1 MSGNGSGKVLLVD
14 DEPLFI
20 DMYLAQL
27 GAQGYVVDAVTDAA
41 SARARL
47 AQGGYSVVVL
57 DQKLEGSL
65 KPDSGLE
72 LLTEIS
78 VLAPAVKV
86 IVATAY
92 ASKEA
97 IDRAFAAGAYDYL
110 EKNPKTFETQLRIKV
125 RNAAELYRERTL
137 SLVSSDPAALKRRL
151 HELWEQT
158 RTEVDR
164 QRKGRLLEDLVSLL
178 FRSVPGFQVMTTRYA
193 NHLQEIDVVV
203 ANESAD
209 PVWSK
214 EGSLIVVECK
224 NQKERS
230 DAPDLL
236 VFEGK
241 LRRFRE
247 RCTVG
252 FFVAPAGFTRG
263 FAGQRSATSTERLMV
278 VPIDGEALQSLIS
291 AEDRNATLKQMFRTA
306 AVTLSPAA
314 T

>member
-1 MSGNGSGKVLLVD
+1 MNGSGKILIVD
-14 DEPLFI
+14 DERPFI
-20 DMYLAQL
+20 DTYLALL
-27 GAQGYVVDAVTDAA
+27 GEQGYVVDAATDAA
-41 SARARL
+41 TARTKLEA
-47 AQGGYSVVVL
+47 GGYSVVVL
-57 DQKLEGSL
+57 DQKLEGSVG
-65 KPDSGLE
+65 PDSGLD

-92 ASKEA
+92 ASREA

-125 RNAAELYRERTL
+125 RNAAELYRERVL
-137 SLVSSDPAALKRRL
+137 AQVSSDPEALHRRL
-151 HELWEQT
+151 AELWDQA

-178 FRSVPGFQVMTTRYA
+178 FRSIPGFQVIRTRHA
-193 NHLQEIDVVV
+193 NRLQEIDVVV
-203 ANESAD
+203 ANESD
-209 PVWSK
+209 DQVWSK
-214 EGSLIVVECK
+214 EGAIVVVECK

-241 LRRFRE
+241 MRRFRK
-247 RCTVG
+247 RCTLG

-263 FAGQRSATSTERLMV
+263 FAGQLSATCTERLLV
-278 VPIDGEALQSLIS
+278 VPIDGEGLQALIA
-291 AEDRNATLKQMFRTA
+291 AEDRNAALKQLFRTA
-306 AVTLSPAA
+306 AVALSPAA
-314 T
+314 K